1 VRDEVDDGQDRNRDA
16 QEPRK
21 SVLHRDVPFGERS
34 NDLLLDGKSSKRRA
48 ARFSSLFD
56 DSTSHFSVT
65 MEAEWC
71 T

>member
-1 VRDEVDDGQDRNRDA
+1 M
-16 QEPRK
+16 PR
-21 SVLHRDVPFGERS
+21 SHASPYFIGMFLFGEMS
-34 NDLLLDGKSSKRRA
+34 NDLLLGGKGSKRRA

-65 MEAEWC
+65 IEAEWC

>member
-1 VRDEVDDGQDRNRDA
+1 M
-16 QEPRK
+16 PR
-21 SVLHRDVPFGERS
+21 SHASPYFIGMFLFGERS
-34 NDLLLDGKSSKRRA
+34 NDLLLDGEASKRRA

-56 DSTSHFSVT
+56 DSTSHFSAT